1 MNGVNVKQRSL
12 LGYKESIV
20 MELIFATQ
28 NQNKAKEIQK
38 LLPNSI
44 QVKTL
49 AEIECLDDI
58 PETSSTLEGN
68 ANQKSTYVVENFK
81 VNCFADDTGLEIDA
95 LNGAPGVYSAR
106 YAGAQKN
113 SDDNMD
119 LVLKKLEGK
128 SNRKAQF
135 RTVISL
141 MINGEEK
148 QFEGIASG
156 EITLSKSGESGFG
169 YDPIFRPTGYEQTF
183 SEMSMEEKNKISHRG
198 IAVRKL
204 VDYLASN

>member
-38 LLPNSI
+38 LLPSSI

-49 AEIECLDDI
+49 AEIGCLDDI

-119 LVLKKLEGK
+119 LVLEKLEGE

-141 MINGEEK
+141 IINGEEK

-204 VDYLASN
+204 VDYLASH

>member
-38 LLPNSI
+38 LLPSSI

-49 AEIECLDDI
+49 AEIGCLEDI
-58 PETSSTLEGN
+58 PETASTLEGN
-68 ANQKSTYVVENFK
+68 AKQKSTYVVEKFN
-81 VNCFADDTGLEIDA
+81 VNCFADDTGLEIET
-95 LNGAPGVYSAR
+95 LNGEPGVYSAR
-106 YAGAQKN
+106 YAGEQKN
-113 SDDNMD
+113 SDDNMV
-119 LVLKKLEGK
+119 LVLGKLEGK
-128 SNRKAQF
+128 SDRRAQF

-141 MINGEEK
+141 VIDGEEK
-148 QFEGIASG
+148 QFEGIAKG
-156 EITLSKSGESGFG
+156 DITLSKSGKAGFG

-204 VDYLASN
+204 VDYLQTL